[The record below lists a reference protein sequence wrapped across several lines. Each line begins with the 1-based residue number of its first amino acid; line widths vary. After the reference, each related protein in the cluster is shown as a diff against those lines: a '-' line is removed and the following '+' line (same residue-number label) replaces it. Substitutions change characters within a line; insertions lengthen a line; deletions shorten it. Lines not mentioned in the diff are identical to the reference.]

1 MIIAALLLFAAPTDE
16 ADAAN
21 MAFTTC
27 LFATSR
33 SAHAAH
39 LSVGAFEQKLAS
51 TCWSEQHVLERAMA
65 TIFRRRGEPNP
76 AASAHSLAEDSRR
89 ALVQDYRRV
98 IELEPELRKL
108 AELCRAHP
116 DQCRQ

>member
-65 TIFRRRGEPNP
+65 IIFRRRGEP